1 MKLRLRQR
9 IPLTIV
15 AILSFLKLHGQ
26 VLEVRDGPTFN
37 APSRI
42 TPIEASII
50 SDAPESTVDFQILRI
65 AGKPAD
71 EISAATL
78 NLAKLYRTDN
88 QIVFLKVG
96 PNTWLKVFPT
106 CLAGTIDLHLQP
118 AELFVE
124 ESFVLNQTLQE

>member
-9 IPLTIV
+9 FPITVV

-26 VLEVRDGPTFN
+26 VLEVREGPTFN
-37 APSRI
+37 ALSKI
-42 TPIEASII
+42 APIEASII
-50 SDAPESTVDFQILRI
+50 SDAPESTVDFQTLRI

-71 EISAATL
+71 EISAAH
-78 NLAKLYRTDN
+78 NLAKLYRSDN

-96 PNTWLKVFPT
+96 PNTWLKVFPR

-124 ESFVLNQTLQE
+124 ESFILNQTLQE